1 MAATG
6 PKSRRSYFN
15 KLRVGGNTMTEVSA
29 KVLLKRQERRSK
41 IYENVKG
48 YVLIAPA
55 IILLAIFTIYPI
67 IWLIHSSLYDGSLI
81 SKVRNFVGFENYETL
96 LNSVDFGQTVLNT
109 VFYTVGLVAIM
120 MVLSTI
126 LAVWLNSRRQK
137 SLNGIVLAA
146 IFTPHIISLVS
157 VTTIFLW
164 LFDPKIGAINYAL
177 KTLGLPTCE
186 FLGSSK
192 TALFSLVL
200 MMVWKGTGYY
210 TLLTTAALQGVPR
223 EIYEAAEIDDAPP
236 IRVFFKITLP
246 MISPTLFFS
255 TIVSTINSFQVFETV
270 NLMTMGGPVNSTNT
284 LVFQIYSDAFK
295 YLRLGLASA
304 EGVVLLL
311 FVAVLTIAYFSVLS
325 KRIHYQ

>member
-1 MAATG
+1 MA
-6 PKSRRSYFN
+6 
-15 KLRVGGNTMTEVSA
+15 EVSA
-29 KVLLKRQERRSK
+29 RLQLKRREIRSK
-41 IYENVKG
+41 IFENLKG
-48 YVLIAPA
+48 YILVAPA
-55 IILLAIFTIYPI
+55 ILLLGIFTIYPI
-67 IWLIHSSLYDGSLI
+67 IWLIQSSFYDGSLL
-81 SKVRNFVGFENYETL
+81 STVRNFIGWDNYLTL
-96 LNSVDFGQTVLNT
+96 LNSADFRQTVQNT
-109 VFYTVGLVAIM
+109 IFYTVGVVSIM
-120 MVLSTI
+120 IVLSTI
-126 LAVWLNSRRQK
+126 LAVWLNSKVQK
-137 SLNGIVLAA
+137 RINGVVLAA

-177 KTLGLPTCE
+177 KILGLPTCE

-210 TLLTTAALQGVPR
+210 TLLTTAALQGVPK
-223 EIYEAAEIDDAPP
+223 EIYEAAVIDDAPP

-311 FVAVLTIAYFSVLS
+311 FVVVLTILYFVILS

>member
-1 MAATG
+1 MA
-6 PKSRRSYFN
+6 
-15 KLRVGGNTMTEVSA
+15 EVSA
-29 KVLLKRQERRSK
+29 RLQLKRREIRSK
-41 IYENVKG
+41 IFENLKG
-48 YVLIAPA
+48 YILVAPA
-55 IILLAIFTIYPI
+55 ILLLGIFTIYPI
-67 IWLIHSSLYDGSLI
+67 IWLIQSSFYDGSLL
-81 SKVRNFVGFENYETL
+81 STVRNFIGWDNYLTL
-96 LNSVDFGQTVLNT
+96 LNSADFRQTVQNT
-109 VFYTVGLVAIM
+109 IFYTVGVVSIM
-120 MVLSTI
+120 IVLSTI
-126 LAVWLNSRRQK
+126 LAVWLNSKVQK
-137 SLNGIVLAA
+137 RINGVVLAA

-164 LFDPKIGAINYAL
+164 VFDPKIGAINYAL
-177 KTLGLPTCE
+177 KILGLPTCE

-210 TLLTTAALQGVPR
+210 TLLTTAALQGVPK
-223 EIYEAAEIDDAPP
+223 EIYEAAVIDDAPP

-311 FVAVLTIAYFSVLS
+311 FVVVLTILYFVILS

>member
-1 MAATG
+1 MA
-6 PKSRRSYFN
+6 
-15 KLRVGGNTMTEVSA
+15 EVSA
-29 KVLLKRQERRSK
+29 RLQLKRREIRSK
-41 IYENVKG
+41 IFENLKG
-48 YVLIAPA
+48 YILVAPA
-55 IILLAIFTIYPI
+55 ILPLGIFTIYPI
-67 IWLIHSSLYDGSLI
+67 IWLIQSSFYDGSLL
-81 SKVRNFVGFENYETL
+81 STVRNFIGWDNYLTL
-96 LNSVDFGQTVLNT
+96 LNSADFRQTVQNT
-109 VFYTVGLVAIM
+109 IFYTVGVVSIM
-120 MVLSTI
+120 IVLSTI
-126 LAVWLNSRRQK
+126 LAVWLNSKVQK
-137 SLNGIVLAA
+137 RINGVVLAA

-177 KTLGLPTCE
+177 KILGLPTCE

-210 TLLTTAALQGVPR
+210 TLLTTAALQGVPK
-223 EIYEAAEIDDAPP
+223 EIYEAAVIDDAPP

-311 FVAVLTIAYFSVLS
+311 FVVVLTILYFVILS

>member
-1 MAATG
+1 MAKIST
-6 PKSRRSYFN
+6 RSSM
-15 KLRVGGNTMTEVSA
+15 KKQEIRLR
-29 KVLLKRQERRSK
+29 
-41 IYENVKG
+41 IFENIKG
-48 YVLIAPA
+48 YILVAPA
-55 IILLAIFTIYPI
+55 IALLSIFTLYPI
-67 IWLIHSSLYDGSLI
+67 VWLMHSSFYDGSLI
-81 SKVRNFVGFENYETL
+81 SKVRNYIGFGNYATL
-96 LNSVDFGQTVLNT
+96 LQSADFGHTVLNT
-109 VFYTVGLVAIM
+109 IFYTVGLVAIM

-126 LAVWLNSRRQK
+126 LAVWLNAKMQK
-137 SLNGIVLAA
+137 ALNNLVLAA

-164 LFDPKIGAINYAL
+164 LFDPKIGAINFAL
-177 KTLGLPTCE
+177 KTLHLPTCE

-210 TLLTTAALQGVPR
+210 TLLTTAALQGVPK
-223 EIYEAAEIDDAPP
+223 EIYEAAALDDTPLF
-236 IRVFFKITLP
+236 RVFFQITLP

-255 TIVSTINSFQVFETV
+255 TIVSTINSFQVFESV

-311 FVAVLTIAYFSVLS
+311 FVAILTIVYFSVLG